1 MPARISSREK
11 VLEAVIARSTCDE
24 AIQTSLGAMDCFAE
38 PVIGRRFCSDPLARN
53 DGEKPRYLLPGS
65 EIIRL
70 ATSLFQM
77 NSTSSAPM
85 VAVMKPAP

>member
-11 VLEAVIARSTCDE
+11 VLETVIARSTC
-24 AIQTSLGAMDCFAE
+24 AKQSKLRTWGYRLLRC
-38 PVIGRRFCSDPLARN
+38 ARN

>member
-1 MPARISSREK
+1 MPARISSRNK
-11 VLEAVIARSTCDE
+11 VLETVIARSTCDE
-24 AIQTSLGAMDCFAE
+24 AIQTSLGAMDCFAA
-38 PVIGRRFCSDPLARN
+38 LAMTR
-53 DGEKPRYLLPGS
+53 KSRSYLFPGS